1 MCTLLWWHLK
11 TDAAYVVILAF
22 YFILACLAP
31 SRGQKM
37 FSKVILIATA
47 RSANV
52 VFKISQI
59 ILIHDSSFQCYF
71 RSNRKTKFWNGSSFI
86 SFCWFCHKSNF
97 RKTSE
102 AIEYENFTNLHK
114 KNLGHFNTCQ
124 FEWTN
129 SVPIWQHSF
138 MNESVSLGYHKTV
151 KG

>member
-1 MCTLLWWHLK
+1 MLLWWHLK

-47 RSANV
+47 GSANV

-59 ILIHDSSFQCYF
+59 ILIHNSSFQCYF